1 MTVIFSPLLE
11 TVFRFII
18 ATGLLMFLYWIVWRK
33 QATYKAKRIYL
44 LTMPFVALII
54 ACLEIKYTSDPIVVK
69 VDTPVA
75 VQTETDVYEST
86 TNTAAVTETAAVT
99 TAQNSVSESRL
110 ADFDIWKFLVRSF
123 TV

>member
-11 TVFRFII
+11 TFFRFII
-18 ATGLLMFLYWIVWRK
+18 VTGLLMVLYWMVWRK

-54 ACLEIKYTSDPIVVK
+54 TGLEIKYTPEPIVVK

-75 VQTETDVYEST
+75 VQTETGVYEST
-86 TNTAAVTETAAVT
+86 TNTAAVTETH
-99 TAQNSVSESRL
+99 
-110 ADFDIWKFLVRSF
+110 
-123 TV
+123 